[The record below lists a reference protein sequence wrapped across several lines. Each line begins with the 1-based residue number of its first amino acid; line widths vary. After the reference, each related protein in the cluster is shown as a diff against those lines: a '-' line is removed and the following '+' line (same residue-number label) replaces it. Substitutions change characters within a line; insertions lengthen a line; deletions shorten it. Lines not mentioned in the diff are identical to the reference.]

1 MTTTP
6 IPLVPCRINGEVV
19 TSDDLLEV
27 RYPYTGEV
35 VSHIP
40 MLTPADGERAIE
52 SALAGGPMEDHYERF
67 RVLEKARQLLE
78 QRSDEFADYILKD
91 TGLCKRETRYEV
103 GRCLD
108 VLLFAA
114 MESIRD
120 EGQVLCGDVSPHGKK
135 RRILTV
141 REPLPVA
148 LAITPFNHPLN
159 QVVHKVAP
167 SIAAGTPV
175 ILKPSEKAPTAAI
188 KFTELLLEAGL
199 PGHMIAVLLG
209 PVETTVRSL
218 IEDDRISLVS
228 FTGGTD
234 VGKAIAHIAG
244 YKKLCLELGGNSPLI
259 VHADADLELAVQLAA
274 EGCFRNSGQRCT
286 AVKRLLVDRS
296 IIDTFTE
303 AFVSV
308 AATYTCGDPED
319 EATRVGTVIDE
330 DAAKLLE
337 RRVRDA
343 EAMGARVLHGGSRD
357 GALME
362 PTVIADVPR
371 DAEMV
376 RKESFGPLAPI
387 LVTDGIDDAIALA
400 NDSAYGL
407 SAGVVTTDLSVAMT
421 AAKRIRTG
429 TVNINDVPGWRTET
443 SPFGGVKDSGLGIKE
458 GVVEAMKVL
467 STVKSISL
475 PW

>member
-6 IPLVPCRINGEVV
+6 VPLVPCRIDGVEI
-19 TSDDLLEV
+19 TSDELLEV
-27 RYPYTGEV
+27 RYPYTSEV
-35 VSHIP
+35 VSHVP

-52 SALAGGPMEDHYERF
+52 AALAGGPMDDHYSRF
-67 RVLEKARQLLE
+67 QVLEKTRRLLE
-78 QRSDEFADYILKD
+78 ERRDEFADYILKD
-91 TGLCKRETRYEV
+91 TGLCRRETRYEV

-120 EGQVLCGDVSPHGKK
+120 EGQVLCGDISPHGKK
-135 RRILTV
+135 RRILAV

-167 SIAAGTPV
+167 AIAAGTPV
-175 ILKPSEKAPTAAI
+175 ILKPSEKTPTAAI

-199 PGHMIAVLLG
+199 PTHMIAVLLG

-218 IEDDRISLVS
+218 IEDERISLVS
-228 FTGGTD
+228 FTGGTA
-234 VGKAIAHIAG
+234 VGKRIAQIAG

-259 VHADADLELAVQLAA
+259 IHADADLELAVKLAA

-296 IIDTFTE
+296 IVDVFTE
-303 AFVSV
+303 AFVPL
-308 AATYTCGDPED
+308 AATYLCGDPEND
-319 EATRVGTVIDE
+319 ETRVGTVIDE

-337 RRVRDA
+337 RRVQDSVA
-343 EAMGARVLHGGSRD
+343 GGAKVLMGGGRD

-376 RKESFGPLAPI
+376 KEESFGPLAPI
-387 LVTDGIDDAIALA
+387 LVTNGIDDAIELA

-407 SAGVVTTDLSVAMT
+407 STGIVTSDLSVAFA
-421 AAKRIRTG
+421 AAKQIRTG

-467 STVKSISL
+467 STIKSISL